1 MAARPSSSFV
11 FSACIAV
18 GAVALCVSCSK
29 PSPGVLALQ
38 SSRDA
43 VRAAKSWQS
52 GVTVQ
57 MPSGQRHIVLLEK
70 VECPGRDDRTN
81 ISYDAQPSSTHEIWF
96 DGGYYKKEIS
106 SAWSSADVKMPANC
120 GHGPSLA
127 WDGILYDDLDAA
139 ASNGEVRAGKAEQP
153 AQPNVMPCTWWEV
166 APAKGAEAH
175 YSVCV
180 SEADHLPRIV
190 RSHEHN
196 LIYVYTLTDWNATS
210 VALPTDIVAP

>member
-1 MAARPSSSFV
+1 MAAHLPSSFRLP
-11 FSACIAV
+11 ACIAL
-18 GAVALCVSCSK
+18 GAATLCLSCSK
-29 PSPGVLALQ
+29 PSPGVTELQ
-38 SSRDA
+38 TSREA

-57 MPSGQRHIVLLEK
+57 LPSGQRHIVLIEK
-70 VECPGRDDRTN
+70 VECPRRDDRTT
-81 ISYDAQPSSTHEIWF
+81 ISYDAQPGSTHEVWF
-96 DGGYYKKEIS
+96 DGGYYRKEIS
-106 SAWSSADVKMPANC
+106 GAWSSADVKLPANC
-120 GHGPSLA
+120 GRGPSLA

-139 ASNGEVRAGKAEQP
+139 ASGGEVRAGKPEQLAE
-153 AQPNVMPCTWWEV
+153 ANATPCTWWEV

-196 LIYVYTLTDWNATS
+196 LVYVYTLTDWNATS
-210 VALPTDIVAP
+210 VTLPTDIVAP